1 MRLTALVVAL
11 FVLAATLTAEAMA
24 FGTVTWVLGQ
34 NREHERI
41 TRKALS
47 CSEAPGI
54 ANCFQPASIDE
65 VAGRFGTMGAV
76 GAPDNQARAVAG
88 THEAHCDTE
97 EGLIHD
103 SMKALYACQ
112 HWMETHM
119 QQAVLEARAM
129 LNADGTIDDSQMP
142 TIFNCTFVGQKG
154 RAKCNVLEEFGLVL
168 HAAQDFY
175 SHTNWTDLPV
185 PFPLVTVENP
195 QGLGNNGPAPFID
208 LSPQTPAF
216 PMGLISGC
224 FAGWPEML
232 HCKGKTKHAYLNKD
246 KGVVDPQIGA
256 GSTDRA
262 KGNSNF
268 ARAATAAVLDTQD
281 KWAVLQQR
289 LKVHYG
295 EPMGSLMI
303 CALSHD
309 NPVVT
314 CQATQQSKSFFKL
327 FMDVGIFIAAAGL
340 LAGGYFL
347 AGRNRRR
354 RQPA

>member
-11 FVLAATLTAEAMA
+11 FLLTSILTAEAMA

-47 CSEAPGI
+47 CSEGSGV

-76 GAPDNQARAVAG
+76 GAPDNQARKVSSM
-88 THEAHCDTE
+88 HEAHCDTE
-97 EGLIHD
+97 DGLVHD

-129 LNADGTIDDSQMP
+129 LKPDGTIDDSQMP
-142 TIFNCTFVGQKG
+142 TIFNCTYVGQKG

-175 SHTNWTDLPV
+175 SHTNWTDLRV
-185 PFPLVTVENP
+185 AASAVTIENP
-195 QGLGNNGPAPFID
+195 QGLGNDGPAPFID
-208 LSPQTPAF
+208 LSPQTPVF

-224 FAGWPEML
+224 FGGWPEAF
-232 HCKGKTKHAYLNKD
+232 HCNGKTKHAYLNKD
-246 KGVVDPQIGA
+246 KGTIDPDIGA
-256 GSTDRA
+256 GTTDRA
-262 KGNSNF
+262 KGNNNF
-268 ARAATAAVLDTQD
+268 ARAAKAAILDTRD

-289 LKVHYG
+289 LKAHYG

-309 NPVVT
+309 DPATT
-314 CQATQQSKSFFKL
+314 CQAAQQSKSFFKL
-327 FMDVGIFIAAAGL
+327 FMDVGVFIAAAGL
-340 LAGGYFL
+340 LGAGYFF
-347 AGRNRRR
+347 AGRSRRR